1 MIGPKSPSFDSVSF
15 EDAVRLFSLWGFQV
29 EPGPRPDQV
38 TLILQA
44 PDHRTYCVY
53 PADQLTDLA
62 ATALRVRYFNG
73 SLTHAA
79 LAPFDHPCEGNYKG
93 L

>member
-1 MIGPKSPSFDSVSF
+1 MIGPQSPNFTSISF
-15 EDAVRLFSLWGFQV
+15 EDAVRLFLRWGFQV

-38 TLILQA
+38 TLILQG

-53 PADQLTDLA
+53 PAGLLTELA
-62 ATALRVRYFNG
+62 ATALRVRYCSGALSN
-73 SLTHAA
+73 AA
-79 LAPFDHPCEGNYKG
+79 LA